1 MRLLSKLLI
10 LASLVSGIGFIQFFR
25 LGELKNSSNDL
36 SAEEAAQQTQV
47 TALRLELLQQM
58 PHVGFR
64 NMWASWVF
72 LDFIQYFGDFAARD
86 LTGYSLSPTFFDAII
101 DADPRFFGA
110 YLYLTNTVSIYAGQP
125 QESIRLMEKGLN
137 SMSPQSPPRSYFVWR
152 YKAIDEML
160 FLGDNQAAQQSFQ
173 TAADWAQQ
181 SPDDAA
187 ELTASLSQQT
197 ADFLATDPNSKPALI
212 NGWMSVL
219 GRAIDD
225 NVRQRAI
232 DEIETLGGE
241 ILFAENGQV
250 TVRYN
255 RNE

>member
-1 MRLLSKLLI
+1 MRLLLQFLLLTSLLTSIGLMQFAKL
-10 LASLVSGIGFIQFFR
+10 GD
-25 LGELKNSSNDL
+25 LKNSSNNL
-36 SAEEAAQQTQV
+36 SAEDAIQQTQV
-47 TALRLELLQQM
+47 TALRLNLLQQL
-58 PHVGFR
+58 PRVGFS
-64 NMWASWVF
+64 NMWANWVF

-86 LTGYSLSPTFFDAII
+86 LTGYSLSPNFFEAII
-101 DADPRFFGA
+101 DSDPRFFGA

-137 SMSPQSPPRSYFVWR
+137 DMSPQSPPRSYFVWR
-152 YKAIDEML
+152 YKGIDEML
-160 FLGDNQAAQQSFQ
+160 FVGDNQAAQESFQ
-173 TAADWAQQ
+173 IAADWAQQ
-181 SPDDAA
+181 SPDKDA
-187 ELTASLSQQT
+187 ELTARLSQQT

-219 GRAIDD
+219 VRALDD

-232 DEIETLGGE
+232 DEIEALGGE
-241 ILFAENGQV
+241 VLLAENGQV

>member
-1 MRLLSKLLI
+1 MKLLSQFLLLI
-10 LASLVSGIGFIQFFR
+10 SLLTGIGLIQLLK
-25 LGELKNSSNDL
+25 LGDLKNVSNDL
-36 SAEEAAQQTQV
+36 SAEEVTQQTQI
-47 TALRLELLQQM
+47 TSLRLELVKQM
-58 PHVGFR
+58 PRVGFR
-64 NMWASWVF
+64 NMLANWVF

-86 LTGYSLSPTFFDAII
+86 LTGYSLSPQFFDAII
-101 DADPRFFGA
+101 DFDPRFFGA

-125 QESIRLMEKGLN
+125 QESVRLMEKGLN
-137 SMSPQSPPRSYFVWR
+137 RISPKSPPNSYFVWR
-152 YKAIDEML
+152 YKGTDEML

-173 TAADWAQQ
+173 TAADWAQK
-181 SPDDAA
+181 SPDEDA
-187 ELTASLSQQT
+187 ELTARLSQQT

-232 DEIETLGGE
+232 NEIEALGGE

>member
-1 MRLLSKLLI
+1 MRFLSKFLI
-10 LASLVSGIGFIQFFR
+10 LAGLVTGIGFMQFSR
-25 LGELKNSSNDL
+25 LENLKNSSSEL
-36 SAEEAAQQTQV
+36 SLEEAMQQTQA

-58 PHVGFR
+58 PRVGFY
-64 NMWASWVF
+64 NMWANWVL
-72 LDFIQYFGDFAARD
+72 LDFIQYFGDFAARE
-86 LTGYSLSPTFFDAII
+86 LTGYSLSPTFFEAII
-101 DADPRFFGA
+101 DSDPRFFGA

-125 QESIRLMEKGLN
+125 QESIRLMEKGLA

-152 YKAIDEML
+152 YKGIDEML
-160 FLGDNQAAQQSFQ
+160 FLGDNQAAQESFRI
-173 TAADWAQQ
+173 AADWAEQ
-181 SPDDAA
+181 SPDEDA
-187 ELTASLSQQT
+187 ELTARLSQQT

-212 NGWMSVL
+212 SGWMSVL

-232 DEIETLGGE
+232 DEIEGLGGE
-241 ILFAENGQV
+241 VLRAETGQV